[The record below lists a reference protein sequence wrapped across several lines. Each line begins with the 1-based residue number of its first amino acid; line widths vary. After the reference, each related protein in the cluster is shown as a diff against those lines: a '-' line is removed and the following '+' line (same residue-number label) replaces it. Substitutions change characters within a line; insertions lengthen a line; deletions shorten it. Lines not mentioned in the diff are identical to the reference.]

1 MEPTA
6 NNLADL
12 LHATAN
18 DRPDGVAFID
28 AATGRETTWGSLDA
42 SVDATAA
49 GLRSHGL
56 EPGDRVALVLGNR
69 IEFVAMYFA
78 ILRAGMVVLP
88 LNVAYTAHELAD
100 LLRRSGT
107 RLVIADETTESAA
120 AAAAVESA
128 TEIVVVGD
136 PAYDALERS
145 GRRADAPRLD
155 AEPFDPES
163 LAVLLFTSGTTGPS
177 RGAMLTHRA
186 LLANIEAVRSL
197 DPAPLANDDVVLIVL
212 PLFHIYALNAVLGL
226 SVSVGATS
234 VLVTKFSP
242 VATLE
247 TVRAYGVTNIPA
259 APPVFVAWSAM
270 PDLDHALAGVH
281 SLISGAAPLSPAVF
295 RAFEEMAGQPV
306 WEGYGLTEA
315 SPVVSSTMVG
325 RRPKPGCVGAPLP
338 GVEVRLVDEDG
349 ADADEDDPGEIW
361 IRGANLFSGY
371 WPDGLDGPAADGWYA
386 TGDVAYRDEDGDLHL
401 VDRRRDLVLVS
412 GFNVYPFEVETVIA
426 SHPDVAEVAV
436 IGVPHE
442 GTGES
447 VKAFVVPVTGHT
459 VSREQVL
466 ALCEARLARFK
477 CPTVIE
483 IVDALPHS
491 STGKIARAR
500 LREGLA

>member
-18 DRPDGVAFID
+18 DRPDAVAFID

-56 EPGDRVALVLGNR
+56 EPGDRVALVLG
-69 IEFVAMYFA
+69 
-78 ILRAGMVVLP
+78 
-88 LNVAYTAHELAD
+88 AYTAHELAD
-100 LLRRSGT
+100 LLTRSGT
-107 RLVIADETTESAA
+107 RLVIADETTEPAA
-120 AAAAVESA
+120 AAAAVESG

-270 PDLDHALAGVH
+270 PDLDRALAGVR

-325 RRPKPGCVGAPLP
+325 RRAKNRACTSSSGSARNGAFIP
-338 GVEVRLVDEDG
+338 
-349 ADADEDDPGEIW
+349 
-361 IRGANLFSGY
+361 S
-371 WPDGLDGPAADGWYA
+371 
-386 TGDVAYRDEDGDLHL
+386 
-401 VDRRRDLVLVS
+401 
-412 GFNVYPFEVETVIA
+412 
-426 SHPDVAEVAV
+426 
-436 IGVPHE
+436 
-442 GTGES
+442 
-447 VKAFVVPVTGHT
+447 
-459 VSREQVL
+459 
-466 ALCEARLARFK
+466 
-477 CPTVIE
+477 
-483 IVDALPHS
+483 
-491 STGKIARAR
+491 
-500 LREGLA
+500 